1 MKSLLPAPLLSLSLL
16 VLWLVLNGS
25 ISPGH
30 IVLGLLIAI
39 VVPLSTQSLRPTPQR
54 VRRPASILRLI
65 GRVFVDVLK
74 SNFDVFWRVWL
85 CGSHPIRAQW
95 VVVPL
100 QLRDP
105 SGLAALAA
113 ISAVTPGTVW
123 SELSMDRSR
132 LLIHVFH
139 VPPGQDFAAWFKE
152 RYETLLMEIFE

>member
-1 MKSLLPAPLLSLSLL
+1 MRSLLPAPLLSLSLL

-25 ISPGH
+25 LSPGQ
-30 IVLGLLIAI
+30 IVLGVLIAI

-54 VRRPASILRLI
+54 VRRPGAILRLF

-74 SNFDVFWRVWL
+74 SNLDVFWRVWRY
-85 CGSHPIRAQW
+85 GSHPPRTQW

-100 QLRDP
+100 QLKDP
-105 SGLAALAA
+105 TGLAALAA

-139 VPPGQDFAAWFKE
+139 VPPEQDFPAWFKA
-152 RYETLLMEIFE
+152 RYEALLMEIFE

>member
-25 ISPGH
+25 ISPGQ
-30 IVLGLLIAI
+30 IVLGLLIAV

-139 VPPGQDFAAWFKE
+139 VPPGQDFAVWFKE